1 MAASKNWMRMAAN
14 LDEIIATADEVCR
27 EPANHKN
34 AEAFNR
40 GRIKIRVGENAY
52 EADVLTAIKPDTRE
66 IFYDIVNIKETKIKP
81 SGGTHVESE
90 DSRSRLPESFT
101 ETFGKAHM
109 ESEDSGSSES
119 KISNQSIAQEAAENK
134 GNDGT
139 LKKNVRYQ
147 LDEHFENEVDKID
160 LKATWSKRIRVG
172 STSEVLQSIGV
183 KDQSIYWSSGKIRK
197 ILTKH
202 STENFAAGVDDSVMT
217 KEIIKQVPQE
227 LENPV
232 IVLHSDTSK
241 NAGYASR
248 IYMFGE
254 VYDKTGKPVDVS
266 LELLPTNNK
275 GLELDNIMVTSAYGK
290 RNVQGLLNRDQ
301 LLYIDPDKKEPIPG

>member
-1 MAASKNWMRMAAN
+1 M
-14 LDEIIATADEVCR
+14 
-27 EPANHKN
+27 
-34 AEAFNR
+34 
-40 GRIKIRVGENAY
+40 
-52 EADVLTAIKPDTRE
+52 
-66 IFYDIVNIKETKIKP
+66 
-81 SGGTHVESE
+81 
-90 DSRSRLPESFT
+90 
-101 ETFGKAHM
+101 
-109 ESEDSGSSES
+109 
-119 KISNQSIAQEAAENK
+119 
-134 GNDGT
+134 
-139 LKKNVRYQ
+139 
-147 LDEHFENEVDKID
+147 
-160 LKATWSKRIRVG
+160 G

-301 LLYIDPDKKEPIPG
+301 RLYIDPDKKEPIPS